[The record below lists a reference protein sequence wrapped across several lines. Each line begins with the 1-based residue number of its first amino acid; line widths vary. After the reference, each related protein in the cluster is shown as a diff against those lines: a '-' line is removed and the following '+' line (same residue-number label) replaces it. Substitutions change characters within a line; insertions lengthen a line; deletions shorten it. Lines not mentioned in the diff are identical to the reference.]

1 MKGVATTMDSEQL
14 EFLRKQDWEN
24 IAVKLGDWSIW
35 CAQLFGWPEKL
46 LPLGKTP
53 EDMAYDVI
61 NAFWNEDNTYNPKW
75 ALMTQLKRAV
85 RRNYSNLFRLESV
98 KKTSLFDEDDPP
110 DVADE
115 SLTPEETAS
124 IQNEF
129 DKAIQALLLHPKVQ
143 RSDDLQLVVTAY
155 ACGFWDEADL
165 ARETG
170 LKMERIYQLNREL
183 KDIYPSIK
191 KQLRQD
197 GGSCQ

>member
-1 MKGVATTMDSEQL
+1 MKGVATNMDSEQL

-24 IAVKLGDWSIW
+24 IALKLVDWSFW
-35 CAQLFGWPEKL
+35 CAQLFGSPEKL

-61 NAFWNEDNTYNPKW
+61 HAFWNEDNTYNPKW

-129 DKAIQALLLHPKVQ
+129 EKAIQALLQHPKVQ
-143 RSDDLQLVVTAY
+143 RSDDLQLVVTAF

-197 GGSCQ
+197 GGICQ

>member
-1 MKGVATTMDSEQL
+1 
-14 EFLRKQDWEN
+14 
-24 IAVKLGDWSIW
+24 
-35 CAQLFGWPEKL
+35 
-46 LPLGKTP
+46 
-53 EDMAYDVI
+53 
-61 NAFWNEDNTYNPKW
+61 
-75 ALMTQLKRAV
+75 MTQLKRAV

-129 DKAIQALLLHPKVQ
+129 DKAIQALLQHPKVQ

-170 LKMERIYQLNREL
+170 LKTERIYQLNREP

-191 KQLRQD
+191 KHLRQD